1 MAWLARG
8 ERHGRG
14 GGPSSALHGSNDDE
28 VPARRHSQRRLLCR
42 IGGRHLLAPGHRGR
56 PGFGPAEFQRRCDN
70 DDDRSFGALAA
81 ARHRVPADGQDPG
94 TERCLLGRAGE
105 RPGGPGLH
113 VPENGL
119 PGRRPRASDLR
130 LCRRR
135 HERARAHHQRRG
147 ELARAAGA
155 DLSPVSAP
163 AAQAGGAA
171 WYWATSTLYFVNQQV
186 GFAYPDAM
194 YGEEAPWPGAL
205 FRTTDGGKRWAPV
218 AFRGGTPSG
227 RLAFVDATHGFATG
241 LSASAAGGL
250 QRRGAARAV
259 PEGRTRVPADCA
271 NGRRK
276 SPRSDRWSG
285 SPAMHRKV

>member
-1 MAWLARG
+1 MMRSPRGATLSAACCAALVAGISWPLATAAG
-8 ERHGRG
+8 PALAQ
-14 GGPSSALHGSNDDE
+14 PSSNVGVTMTTT
-28 VPARRHSQRRLLCR
+28 VPSVPSLPLDIASQQTAK
-42 IGGRHLLAPGHRGR
+42 IPAPNVVSSA
-56 PGFGPAEFQRRCDN
+56 GPANGQEDLVFT
-70 DDDRSFGALAA
+70 SPKTGYLAA
-81 ARHRVPADGQDPG
+81 
-94 TERCLLGRAGE
+94 
-105 RPGGPGLH
+105 
-113 VPENGL
+113 VPEPQTSGYAVGATSELERTTNGGASWHEL
-119 PGRRPRASDLR
+119 PVRISLP
-130 LCRRR
+130 
-135 HERARAHHQRRG
+135 
-147 ELARAAGA
+147 
-155 DLSPVSAP
+155 PVSAP